1 MEPMV
6 TDDDFTDTGTE
17 VGSSGRNVMN
27 DETGSVIGG
36 FEPLNLSNEIIAA
49 DGDLGADE
57 LHLGLLKDRAVRR
70 FLQRLGAPSAAST
83 DALVKKVT
91 LLLLKLCKEA
101 VHD

>member
-1 MEPMV
+1 MEAMI

-17 VGSSGRNVMN
+17 AGSPGRNVVN

-36 FEPLNLSNEIIAA
+36 LAPLNHSNEIIAA

-57 LHLGLLKDRAVRR
+57 LHLGLLNDRAVRR
-70 FLQRLGAPSAAST
+70 FLQGLGAPSAACAN
-83 DALVKKVT
+83 ALVNQVT